1 MLQESWLL
9 YTSQV
14 LPSQFLHQ
22 KRIYFISQF
31 QLKKKKKYPHESR
44 LARIDFWPDAVYL
57 DLPSSGQVLILGP
70 WKMGSNYKIKFYR
83 MSPLNPPSPSFLDTN
98 HCTQSDF
105 AINHTNSKERTLIL
119 YFCLFF
125 FFYSQSRNDGQYR
138 SLVLP

>member
-1 MLQESWLL
+1 MAALYLPSFALTISTPEKDLL
-9 YTSQV
+9 YFLV
-14 LPSQFLHQ
+14 LA
-22 KRIYFISQF
+22 K
-31 QLKKKKKYPHESR
+31 KKKKKYPHESR

-125 FFYSQSRNDGQYR
+125 FFTLRAEMMGNIE
-138 SLVLP
+138 V